1 MGRTLQALH
10 RAPWLMEVSILVMRK
25 KSKSEGPKF
34 PAQTAWQGET

>member
-10 RAPWLMEVSILVMRK
+10 RAPRLMEVSILVVRK

-34 PAQTAWQGET
+34 LAQAARQGET